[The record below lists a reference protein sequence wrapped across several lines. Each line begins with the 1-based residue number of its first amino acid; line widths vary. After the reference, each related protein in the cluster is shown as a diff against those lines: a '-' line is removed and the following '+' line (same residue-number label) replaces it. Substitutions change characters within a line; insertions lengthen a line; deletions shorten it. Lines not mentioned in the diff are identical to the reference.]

1 MDKHY
6 IVVTYAAGEARRAQ
20 LKELFGREVRLSFL
34 SDMPS
39 GLREQ
44 TLIEATIL
52 VSWNLPKELGQSE
65 FGLLQ
70 NVRLIQ
76 LLSAGA
82 DQVPYAELPRDI
94 MIASNAGAYAEPMAE
109 HVLAMTLAL
118 AKGLFREHQKIAQ
131 GEFNQARLNRMLRG
145 SVCGIL
151 GFGGI
156 GRAVARLMQA
166 LGVRI
171 HAVNTSGKA
180 DEPVEFIGTLKDMKQ
195 VLAASDIVVISLP
208 LTRAT
213 RGLIGKHELE
223 WMKPDAL
230 LINVARGNIVDEQAL
245 YGHLVSHPGFMAGI
259 DAWWIEPFTQGEFR
273 VNYPFFTLP
282 NFLGSPHNSAMVP
295 GMSEEGARRAA
306 ENIKRFLKGE
316 PVAGIISREDYLL
329 KEVVERP

>member
-1 MDKHY
+1 MNRHH
-6 IVVTYAAGEARRAQ
+6 IVVTHAAGEARRTQ
-20 LKELFGREVRLSFL
+20 LKELFGKKVRLSFL
-34 SDMPS
+34 ADMPS

-52 VSWNLPKELGQSE
+52 LSWNLPKELGPSE

-94 MIASNAGAYAEPMAE
+94 MIASNAGAYAGPMAE

-118 AKGLFREHQKIAQ
+118 AKNLFQEHQKMTQ
-131 GEFNQARLNRMLRG
+131 GEFNQSRLNRMLRG

-156 GRAVARLMQA
+156 GRAVARLMRSF
-166 LGVRI
+166 GVSI
-171 HAVNTSGKA
+171 HAMNTSGKT
-180 DEPVEFIGTLKDMKQ
+180 DEPVDFIGTLKEMKQ
-195 VLAASDIVVISLP
+195 VLAAADIVVISLP
-208 LTRAT
+208 LKKAT

-223 WMKPDAL
+223 WMKPDAI
-230 LINVARGNIVDEQAL
+230 LINVARGDIVDEQAL
-245 YGHLVSHPGFMAGI
+245 YEHLVSRPGFKAGI
-259 DAWWIEPFTQGEFR
+259 DVWWIEPFTQGEFR
-273 VNYPFFTLP
+273 LNYPFFTLP
-282 NFLGSPHNSAMVP
+282 NFLGSPHNSAMVS

-306 ENIKRFLKGE
+306 KNIKQFLKGA
-316 PVAGIISREDYLL
+316 PVAGIIKREDYL
-329 KEVVERP
+329 

>member
-1 MDKHY
+1 MKKHHV
-6 IVVTYAAGEARRAQ
+6 VVTHAAGEARRMQ
-20 LKELFGREVRLSFL
+20 LKELFGNEVRLSFL
-34 SDMPS
+34 ANMPS

-52 VSWNLPKELGQSE
+52 LSWNLPKELGPGE
-65 FGLLQ
+65 FSLLQ

-94 MIASNAGAYAEPMAE
+94 MVASNAGAYAGPMAE
-109 HVLAMTLAL
+109 HVLAMTLAME
-118 AKGLFREHQKIAQ
+118 KSLFQEHQKMAR
-131 GEFNQARLNRMLRG
+131 GEFNQSRLNRRLRG

-156 GRAVARLMQA
+156 GRAVARLMRSF
-166 LGVRI
+166 GVRI
-171 HAVNTSGKA
+171 HAVNTSGKT

-195 VLAASDIVVISLP
+195 VLSTADIVVISLP
-208 LTRAT
+208 LTKAT
-213 RGLIGKHELE
+213 RGLVGKRELE
-223 WMKPDAL
+223 GMKPDAV
-230 LINVARGNIVDEQAL
+230 LINVARGAIIDERAL
-245 YGHLVSHPGFMAGI
+245 YEHLVSHPGFMAGI

-295 GMSEEGARRAA
+295 GMSEEGARMAV
-306 ENIKRFLKGE
+306 ENIKRLLKGSE
-316 PVAGIISREDYLL
+316 VSGIIRREDYL
-329 KEVVERP
+329 

>member
-1 MDKHY
+1 MNKHH
-6 IVVTYAAGEARRAQ
+6 IVVTHAAGEARRTQ

-34 SDMPS
+34 ADMPS

-52 VSWNLPKELGQSE
+52 LSWNLPKELGPSE

-94 MIASNAGAYAEPMAE
+94 MIASNAGAYAVPMAE

-118 AKGLFREHQKIAQ
+118 AKNLFQEHQKMTQ
-131 GEFNQARLNRMLRG
+131 GEFNQSRLNRMLHG

-156 GRAVARLMQA
+156 GRAVARLMRSF
-166 LGVRI
+166 GVRI
-171 HAVNTSGKA
+171 HAMNTSGKT
-180 DEPVEFIGTLKDMKQ
+180 DEPVDFIGTLNEMKQ
-195 VLAASDIVVISLP
+195 VLAAADIVIISLP
-208 LTRAT
+208 LKKAT

-223 WMKPDAL
+223 WMKPDAI
-230 LINVARGNIVDEQAL
+230 LINVARGDIVDEQAL
-245 YGHLVSHPGFMAGI
+245 YEHLVSRPGFKAGI
-259 DAWWIEPFTQGEFR
+259 DVWWIEPFTQGEFR

-282 NFLGSPHNSAMVP
+282 NFLGSPHNSAMVS

-306 ENIKRFLKGE
+306 ENIKQFLKGA
-316 PVAGIISREDYLL
+316 PVAGIIKREDYL
-329 KEVVERP
+329 

>member
-1 MDKHY
+1 MKKHH
-6 IVVTYAAGEARRAQ
+6 IVVTHAAGEARRTQ
-20 LKELFGREVRLSFL
+20 IKELFSREVRLSFL
-34 SDMPS
+34 VDMPS

-52 VSWNLPKELGQSE
+52 LSWNLPKELGPSE

-70 NVRLIQ
+70 NTRLIQ

-82 DQVPYAELPRDI
+82 DQVPYIELPRHI
-94 MIASNAGAYAEPMAE
+94 MIASNAGAYAGPMAE
-109 HVLAMTLAL
+109 HVLAMTLAM
-118 AKGLFREHQKIAQ
+118 AKNLFQEHQRMTQ
-131 GEFNQARLNRMLRG
+131 GEFNQSRLNRTLQD

-156 GRAVARLMQA
+156 GRAVAHLMRSF
-166 LGVRI
+166 GVRI
-171 HAVNTSGKA
+171 HAVNTSGKT
-180 DEPVEFIGTLKDMKQ
+180 DEPVEFIGALKDTKQ
-195 VLAASDIVVISLP
+195 VLAAADIVVISLP

-213 RGLIGKHELE
+213 RGLIGKRELE
-223 WMKPDAL
+223 CMKPDTI
-230 LINVARGNIVDEQAL
+230 LINVARGAIIDERAL
-245 YGHLVSHPGFMAGI
+245 YEHLVSHTAFTAGI

-273 VNYPFFTLP
+273 VNYPFFTLS

-316 PVAGIISREDYLL
+316 PVAGIITREDYL
-329 KEVVERP
+329 

>member
-1 MDKHY
+1 MNKHH
-6 IVVTYAAGEARRAQ
+6 IVVTHAAGEARRTQ
-20 LKELFGREVRLSFL
+20 LKELFGADAGVSFL
-34 SDMPS
+34 VDMPS

-52 VSWNLPKELGQSE
+52 VSWNLPKELGPSE

-118 AKGLFREHQKIAQ
+118 AKGLFREHQKMAW
-131 GEFNQARLNRMLRG
+131 GEFNQAKLNRMLLG

-156 GRAVARLMQA
+156 GRAVARLMRSF
-166 LGVRI
+166 GVRI
-171 HAVNTSGKA
+171 HAVNTSGKG

-208 LTRAT
+208 LTRTT
-213 RGLIGKHELE
+213 RGLIGKRELE
-223 WMKPDAL
+223 WMKPDAI
-230 LINVARGNIVDEQAL
+230 LINVARGAIVDEQAL
-245 YGHLVSHPGFMAGI
+245 YEHLVRRPGFMAGI
-259 DAWWIEPFTQGEFR
+259 DAWWSEPFAQGEFR

-295 GMSEEGARRAA
+295 GMSGEGARRAA
-306 ENIKRFLKGE
+306 ENIKRFLKEE
-316 PVAGIISREDYLL
+316 PVAGVIRREDYL
-329 KEVVERP
+329 